1 MKPVLCFRDGGAKM
15 SYSVLGSN
23 PDVVQVVDD
32 VLISGSNS
40 GQAALHITAQEESGV
55 TQTLVLNVNVR

>member
-1 MKPVLCFRDGGAKM
+1 M
-15 SYSVLGSN
+15 SYSVFGSN

-40 GQAALHITAQEESGV
+40 GEAALHIKAQEESGV
-55 TQTLVLNVNVR
+55 IQTLVLNVKVNEKKNSSFI